1 MMQQLYTRVKQEWQH
16 TYIEYPQ
23 WLTRIL
29 EDDVYYIA
37 GVILVCVNAF
47 AVGLAIGFIMSL

>member
-1 MMQQLYTRVKQEWQH
+1 MLILRTRVIQEWQALDI
-16 TYIEYPQ
+16 TYPQ
-23 WLTRIL
+23 WLMRIL